1 MKLIVFLPLKIKA
14 LKTVY
19 IERRERFNAAHKLY
33 NDQWSLEKNIEVFGK
48 CANVNWHG
56 HNFEIVVTVKGKPH
70 HDTGFV
76 MDLKV
81 LSTIIKDAV
90 IEPLDHRNLN
100 LDVPFLQGILPST
113 ENLVIAVW
121 EQLVDKI
128 KLHDCELC
136 RIRIVETENN
146 FVDYYG
152 GREPF

>member
-1 MKLIVFLPLKIKA
+1 LCLKLEKLR
-14 LKTVY
+14 TVY

-33 NDQWSLEKNIEVFGK
+33 NDKWSLEKNIEVFGK

-56 HNFEIVVTVKGKPH
+56 HNFEIVVTLKGKPH
-70 HDTGFV
+70 PDTGFV
-76 MDLKV
+76 MDLKD
-81 LSTIIKDAV
+81 LSMIIKDAV
-90 IEPLDHRNLN
+90 IEPLDHKNLN
-100 LDVPFLQGILPST
+100 LDVPFLEGILPST

-121 EQLVDKI
+121 EQLEEKI
-128 KLHDCELC
+128 KAEGCELC